1 MLFSYCLR
9 SIFVRMFNKS
19 FSVGCAISSFLVLT
33 ILWSCNTGP
42 TADKK
47 VDVQT
52 TADSIL
58 LKSIDGISQLL
69 QQDSLNPSLYFKR
82 AKLYREKEDFAS
94 AATDMYIALSLDSI
108 KHEYWLFTA
117 QLFWDGGETNRA
129 LAALDRAISID
140 SANIPYYIAASRFL
154 FIDSQYTPSLA
165 YLNKALER
173 DIFNP
178 EIYFYKGMVFKET
191 GQIDK
196 AISSFQTAV
205 EQDPTFYDAF
215 VQLGLLNRSR
225 NPKLAEQYLNNALKN
240 KPEGEDALYAKGYQ
254 QQDMKQYGEAASTFR
269 SLVEINPQHDG
280 ALYALGYSLLM
291 MDSLPEAYRLFD
303 LATKANPAYA
313 EAYYKKGV
321 CAEQLN
327 RKDEAITLYKNC
339 LNLKDYKPAT
349 DALSRL
355 GIAY

>member
-1 MLFSYCLR
+1 MFHRHFLACC
-9 SIFVRMFNKS
+9 SIF
-19 FSVGCAISSFLVLT
+19 SVLLIAAFT
-33 ILWSCNTGP
+33 SCNPGSSADNKNDGL
-42 TADKK
+42 TA
-47 VDVQT
+47 
-52 TADSIL
+52 ADSIL
-58 LKSIDGISQLL
+58 LKSIDGLTQLI

-94 AATDMYIALSLDSI
+94 AATDMYIVLSLDST
-108 KHEYWLFTA
+108 KHEYWLYTA

-129 LAALDRAISID
+129 ISALDRAISID

-154 FIDSQYTPSLA
+154 FIDSQYVPSLA

-178 EIYFYKGMVFKET
+178 EIYFYKGMVYKET
-191 GQIDK
+191 GQMDK

-215 VQLGLLNRSR
+215 VQLGLLHRVK

-240 KPEGEDALYAKGYQ
+240 KPTGEDALYAKGFQ
-254 QQDMKQYGEAASTFR
+254 QQELKRFAEAAVTFR
-269 SLVEINPQHDG
+269 SLVDINPQHDE

-327 RKDEAITLYKNC
+327 RKDEAIILYKNC
-339 LNLKDYKPAT
+339 LNLKDYKPAS

-355 GIAY
+355 GITY